1 MPRNPQTTAVFTI
14 SVPTAIAQK
23 IERTRKA
30 QHRSRSELA
39 RDAFRVYFRAQ
50 ELTEDE
56 GRRAYLDAK
65 AGKGLSPIYD
75 TADEFIEALH
85 QATRRMPA
93 ARRRMKKP

>member
-1 MPRNPQTTAVFTI
+1 MPRNAQTTAVFTI
-14 SVPTAIAQK
+14 SLPTAIAQK
-23 IERTRKA
+23 IERTRKE

-50 ELTEDE
+50 ELAEDE

-75 TADEFIEALH
+75 TADEFIDALH
-85 QATRRMPA
+85 KATRRPA
-93 ARRRMKKP
+93 GARRSRKK

>member
-1 MPRNPQTTAVFTI
+1 MPRNAQTTAVFTI
-14 SVPTAIAQK
+14 SLSTAIAQK

-50 ELTEDE
+50 ELAEDE

-75 TADEFIEALH
+75 TADEFIDALH
-85 QATRRMPA
+85 EATPRA
-93 ARRRMKKP
+93 AVARRRRKK